1 MENDVIA
8 KDLLTKFINWETSK
22 ELRKTTAGS
31 NGQLRPFLSSTRT
44 SDGMSMNEILIR
56 NLYMWSDYAYDGM
69 SYKEIANKFDLS
81 YGHVAYKVFEM
92 DKKIKLFFKK
102 HIGEV

>member
-1 MENDVIA
+1 
-8 KDLLTKFINWETSK
+8 
-22 ELRKTTAGS
+22 
-31 NGQLRPFLSSTRT
+31 
-44 SDGMSMNEILIR
+44 
-56 NLYMWSDYAYDGM
+56 MWSDYAYDGM

>member
-31 NGQLRPFLSSTRT
+31 NGQLRPWPS
-44 SDGMSMNEILIR
+44 
-56 NLYMWSDYAYDGM
+56 
-69 SYKEIANKFDLS
+69 IAPPN
-81 YGHVAYKVFEM
+81 A
-92 DKKIKLFFKK
+92 
-102 HIGEV
+102 

>member
-22 ELRKTTAGS
+22 EVRKTTGLVAGAH
-31 NGQLRPFLSSTRT
+31 R
-44 SDGMSMNEILIR
+44 DGMSMNEILIR